1 MGNPGN
7 KKKEPNNNKINGNK
21 WKWKHNGPKSLGYSK
36 SGPKRK
42 GYTNIGLLQEARKI
56 SNKQLNLTPKGIR
69 QNSTKL
75 NVSRRKKTKN
85 IKAEIN
91 DIKTSI
97 SIQQINETRTWF
109 FVKINKVSKP
119 LARLIT
125 KRKKPNK

>member
-1 MGNPGN
+1 M
-7 KKKEPNNNKINGNK
+7 
-21 WKWKHNGPKSLGYSK
+21 GYSK

-42 GYTNIGLLQEARKI
+42 GYTNIGLLQEVRKI
-56 SNKQLNLTPKGIR
+56 SNKQPNLTPKGVR

-75 NVSRRKKTKN
+75 NASRRKKTKN

-97 SIQQINETRTWF
+97 SIQQVNETRTWF